1 MSEETKDKRSLE
13 QEAEAPSKNDTSTAS
28 NVKHKNK
35 RRRRNYD
42 DNDAEVAKE
51 ENTKSAKNL
60 GEKTQTGDAED
71 DDQSDLD
78 DAKLDALVDNDEEE
92 DDLAEIDTSNIIP
105 TGRRTRGK
113 IIDYKKTAAE
123 LDNKRD
129 AGDEKD
135 DEEPEDADFKD

>member
-1 MSEETKDKRSLE
+1 MSDEVKDKRSLE
-13 QEAEAPSKNDTSTAS
+13 QEAEATPKNDAS
-28 NVKHKNK
+28 NASEVKHKQK

-42 DNDAEVAKE
+42 DNDAAVAKE
-51 ENTKSAKNL
+51 ESNKSVKNL
-60 GEKTQTGDAED
+60 GDKTQGEDAED

-123 LDNKRD
+123 LDSKR
-129 AGDEKD
+129 AVGDEQD